1 MSPGGKHKNQID
13 HELVK
18 NSIKI
23 GITNVGMLREADA
36 DSAHLLKGIWIR
48 VKFKKHCNH
57 LLNAIERYDIEKLED
72 DNKRK
77 N

>member
-13 HELVK
+13 HELVN

-23 GITNVGMLREADA
+23 GITNVRMLREADA
-36 DSAHLLKGIWIR
+36 DSAYLLKGIWIS
-48 VKFKKHCNH
+48 VKFKKNF
-57 LLNAIERYDIEKLED
+57 LNAIERYDIEKLED

-77 N
+77 T